1 MLTTNITNIRQNIF
15 KLLEQT
21 IKCNEPITVS
31 TKYGNAVIISE
42 EDYNCIM
49 ETLCLSL
56 NSAQRKKVIDG
67 LNTPLSEC
75 VSEEAVDW

>member
-1 MLTTNITNIRQNIF
+1 MLTTNITNFRQNIF

-21 IKCNEPITVS
+21 VKCNEPITVS

-49 ETLCLSL
+49 ETLCLSS
-56 NSAQRKKVIDG
+56 NPAQR
-67 LNTPLSEC
+67 
-75 VSEEAVDW
+75 